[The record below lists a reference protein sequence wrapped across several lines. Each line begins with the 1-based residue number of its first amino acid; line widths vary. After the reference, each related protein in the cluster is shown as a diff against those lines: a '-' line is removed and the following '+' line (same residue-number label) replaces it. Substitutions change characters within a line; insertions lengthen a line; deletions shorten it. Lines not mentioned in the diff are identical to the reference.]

1 MKPPRRIVDD
11 GDDWAR
17 ELISSAR
24 ADVPSEQFR
33 RRLARQLGVAAGAA
47 GVSSVASAK
56 AVAAGIWLKWM
67 AIGATASVLT
77 LGGATTIVSMQSNSR
92 DTAAPVGAGIAAA
105 GQSALRAQ
113 PTVPPTLPSPTPDAA
128 PTESTASAPAAPRRQ
143 LTPLTNNLRGR
154 PVDRTTPLASA
165 PPVVQSAV
173 PRSAAAAPAATLG
186 EELAAINSVRAA
198 LARESA
204 QTALRSLDEYAS
216 NYPNGHFTTEALI
229 LRVTALSALGDH
241 ASAKRLAD
249 DFLARHPDS
258 PYARRLSSLSGATH

>member
-1 MKPPRRIVDD
+1 MKPPRRILDD
-11 GDDWAR
+11 GDEWAR

-24 ADVPSEQFR
+24 TDVPSEQFR

-77 LGGATTIVSMQSNSR
+77 LGGATTIVSIQGNAP
-92 DTAAPVGAGIAAA
+92 DTAAQVGAGIAAA
-105 GQSALRAQ
+105 GQSALQAQ
-113 PTVPPTLPSPTPDAA
+113 PTIPPTLPFPTPDAA
-128 PTESTASAPAAPRRQ
+128 PTDSMASTAAPRRQ

-154 PVDRTTPLASA
+154 PVDRTTPLPSA
-165 PPVVQSAV
+165 PPVAQSAV
-173 PRSAAAAPAATLG
+173 ARSDAAAPATTLG

-198 LARESA
+198 LAGKSA

-258 PYARRLSSLSGATH
+258 PYARRLRSLSGATH